1 MSKVLFREEQT
12 QQSLWVKLLM
22 IAATAAGVGPFV
34 YGLYSQLVLGIPF
47 GDKPISNTGL
57 ILFTLFVVVL
67 ILLANL
73 LVFKSKLITV
83 IDKEAIR
90 FRYPPMINKER
101 IIRKEFIEKFIVR
114 KYKPLAEYGGYGIKK
129 RRLRY
134 SVNDKDRPVGVQRT
148 RFKKIKST
156 AYTMNG
162 KYGLQLYLK
171 DGKELL
177 IGTQRPEAIKRAM
190 EKMTESD

>member
-67 ILLANL
+67 IFLANL

-134 SVNDKDRPVGVQRT
+134 SVNDKDRPAGVQRT